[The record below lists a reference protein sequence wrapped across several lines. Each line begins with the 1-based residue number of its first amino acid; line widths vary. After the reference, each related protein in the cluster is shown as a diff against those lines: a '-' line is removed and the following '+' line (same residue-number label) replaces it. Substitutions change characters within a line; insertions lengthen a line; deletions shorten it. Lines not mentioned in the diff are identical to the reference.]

1 MQLVPL
7 AIELRGISQ
16 TNFEPLFYRD
26 IFYPFLYFLLL
37 FFALRTLHPKTTR
50 AAQTLWLDS
59 NSMQTHNNNPLA
71 SHMFVF
77 LFSSVRGPAHSV
89 PFRNTLLSPILLY
102 LYTLRPLCYIYQRGQ
117 SDS

>member
-7 AIELRGISQ
+7 SIELGGHHKQISNRFFIGI
-16 TNFEPLFYRD
+16 FFIRFC
-26 IFYPFLYFLLL
+26 IFFS

-102 LYTLRPLCYIYQRGQ
+102 LYTLRPPCYVHSRGQ